1 MDAAHIFR
9 QGLGTVAPRPN
20 HGYAQ
25 PRSLVQSPDDF
36 FDGDTS
42 SHRVAHT
49 LTACCRCRQRKTRCD
64 PTLPRCLPC
73 ERSGSVCEYLDT
85 AKGRKIN
92 RRYVITLQDKVRAL
106 EAELGQYTDEDG
118 DHPPTSE
125 ELVRPG
131 GMIRLGGNDETP
143 RYLGPTSGIA
153 MTRLLMAEAKRF
165 TDSNKISDL
174 IPEVRARSQAR
185 MQSIQM
191 TGSGSSRKKSYPM
204 VSECPAEGLPTR
216 AVADKLV
223 EIYFKKAQIHWPVLH
238 EKVFQADFDAVY
250 NGDTDVYKNFTVRM
264 VIAVSLQKLDTQYAG
279 LADGYYMAA
288 MKYVEDIIRPK
299 DLKTLQCLILI
310 GQYSLLTPTRTP
322 VYYVIGL
329 ATRIC
334 QQEGLMDEKT
344 ITSGYNLDPQIIDMR
359 RRLAWIITTMEFGL
373 SYYMGRPSAFALNSD
388 RLDVEFFSVVD
399 DANITPQGIV
409 PGPPNAR
416 KVATIHFYKMT
427 NPQSEIK
434 RTLYERKRPEPKNDD
449 HPWFHNMENTL
460 KDWLD
465 AAPQEPPWAKS
476 WISGFY
482 HQMRAMLYRPSPQ
495 IPQPSPRAAQICYES
510 SAATIDLAQK
520 QLAGDMVDITWVFLL
535 TINLALSTLLWTISY
550 PEVRRNH
557 PREEVEEL
565 VNSALESLDR
575 CAERWP
581 GTTATSQLYTIFSK
595 ACLQSYDAQVKLERE
610 PFSFSSPPASS
621 ESQSSPE
628 GYAQSNATTPR
639 PLPYLNPPTFGYVF
653 DSSPESMNNYVFDPN
668 YPPPQPTF
676 RSNSIF
682 CNPATDNGNRRFS
695 YFPPDA
701 THMGESG
708 GLEDPSHG
716 IPIPD
721 HIAHQ
726 LQSPPDSF
734 IQANIPT
741 SRPGLSPSAMAIK
754 QTSSATPINPS
765 PLSAQSN
772 MSPPQ
777 KPIMAQQVSQSQPQP
792 TYAAARMGMG
802 QQPVHHQRPLPP
814 APTSA
819 SDWFAPQSQ
828 FMSPYNFVTSGGG
841 YFNEAMAGMSG
852 FGGSPGPGLGLH
864 NITAQLE
871 AGGMQFGYSPGRQGS
886 LSQSQQMELMED
898 LEKDGV
904 SAMDA
909 YLQDNPMNGRG
920 WY

>member
-9 QGLGTVAPRPN
+9 QGLGTVAPRQN
-20 HGYAQ
+20 HVYPQ

-36 FDGDTS
+36 FDGDSS

-131 GMIRLGGNDETP
+131 GMIRLYGNDETP

-191 TGSGSSRKKSYPM
+191 TGSASNRKKSYPM

-216 AVADKLV
+216 AVADRLV
-223 EIYFKKAQIHWPVLH
+223 EIYFKKAQLHWPVLH
-238 EKVFQADFDAVY
+238 EKVFQADFEAVY

-334 QQEGLMDEKT
+334 QQEGLTDEKT
-344 ITSGYNLDPQIIDMR
+344 ITSGYNLDPQTIDMR
-359 RRLAWIITTMEFGL
+359 RRLVWIITTMEFGL
-373 SYYMGRPSAFALNSD
+373 SYYMGRPSAFAVNSD

-409 PGPPNAR
+409 PGPPNPR
-416 KVATIHFYKMT
+416 KIATIHFYKMT
-427 NPQSEIK
+427 IPQTEIK
-434 RTLYERKRPEPKNDD
+434 RTLYERKRPEPRNDD
-449 HPWFHNMENTL
+449 HPWFHDMEKTL
-460 KDWLD
+460 RDWLD
-465 AAPQEPPWAKS
+465 AAPEEPPWAKS

-495 IPQPSPRAAQICYES
+495 IPQPSARAAQICYES

-520 QLAGDMVDITWVFLL
+520 QIGTDNVDITWVFLL
-535 TINLALSTLLWTISY
+535 TLNLALSTLLWTISY

-565 VNSALESLDR
+565 VNTALECLDR

-595 ACLQSYDAQVKLERE
+595 ACMQSYDVQVKLEKE
-610 PFSFSSPPASS
+610 PFSFSSPPATS
-621 ESQSSPE
+621 ESHSSPE

-639 PLPYLNPPTFGYVF
+639 PLPYLNPPTFGLIAFGNGDKADIGRHTSFAVAPF
-653 DSSPESMNNYVFDPN
+653 SAEQHVTASKTHHCAAGDAATANIRGRTDGTASSP
-668 YPPPQPTF
+668 
-676 RSNSIF
+676 
-682 CNPATDNGNRRFS
+682 PAT
-695 YFPPDA
+695 A
-701 THMGESG
+701 TTSTNVRI
-708 GLEDPSHG
+708 GLV
-716 IPIPD
+716 
-721 HIAHQ
+721 
-726 LQSPPDSF
+726 
-734 IQANIPT
+734 
-741 SRPGLSPSAMAIK
+741 R
-754 QTSSATPINPS
+754 
-765 PLSAQSN
+765 
-772 MSPPQ
+772 
-777 KPIMAQQVSQSQPQP
+777 
-792 TYAAARMGMG
+792 
-802 QQPVHHQRPLPP
+802 
-814 APTSA
+814 
-819 SDWFAPQSQ
+819 PQSQ

-886 LSQSQQMELMED
+886 LSQSQQLELMED

-909 YLQDNPMNGRG
+909 YLQDNPMNGR